1 MIEEHVDPV
10 AEAHALTSNLLR
22 TLFTAAATVADRRA
36 QRRQAYHEHQRYL
49 NETARQAVEKR
60 TDAEREAAYLVYRPV
75 YDPSWWETASPR
87 RIRDAVVAA
96 GTWAAADPRARDAW
110 SELSEQLGA
119 RYGVDINEMVREA
132 GGTAA
137 PIEKVAL
144 EVRDQAE
151 RANKARAAGRPV
163 PEAGKAAPDRGQAV
177 PDASQP
183 VQEAGQPAPE
193 TGQPA
198 PDAGQAAKAVPWQ
211 ERWEAEV
218 VEGAGAALGG
228 EIIAEKGWPEL
239 QTRLD
244 VLKAAGENPSARL
257 SAALADGGLDTAQD
271 KASVLRLRMGNGQN
285 GHPRVSGT
293 YTKPNDAEHVAG
305 RQRAERQL
313 DQSSPGRTES

>member
-75 YDPSWWETASPR
+75 FDPSWWETASPR
-87 RIRDAVVAA
+87 KIGDAVVAA
-96 GTWAAADPRARDAW
+96 GTWAEADPRARNAW

-119 RYGVDINEMVREA
+119 RYRVDINEMVREA

-137 PIEKVAL
+137 PVEKVGL

-151 RANKARAAGRPV
+151 RANKARAAGQPV
-163 PEAGKAAPDRGQAV
+163 PEAGQSAP
-177 PDASQP
+177 
-183 VQEAGQPAPE
+183 EAGQPAPDR
-193 TGQPA
+193 GQPA
-198 PDAGQAAKAVPWQ
+198 PDAGQPAKAVPWQ

-285 GHPRVSGT
+285 SHPRVSGT
-293 YTKPNDAEHVAG
+293 YSKPNDAEHVAG